1 MNMWLP
7 GDILLKADKMC
18 MAHSLRKAARPVPGQ
33 EGHGVRRSTFP
44 ARFRVNENGNKQVVR
59 HAANRVLPDEWATR
73 PKKGFP
79 VPLKFWLREQKYY
92 DYVKEYFTAPWA
104 EEFFDTSKLMQMLD
118 DHFEGRAFN
127 QRRGTTLRSRSS
139 SGTSATSSTRMQR

>member
-1 MNMWLP
+1 MEFAEH
-7 GDILLKADKMC
+7 I
-18 MAHSLRKAARPVPGQ
+18 
-33 EGHGVRRSTFP
+33 P

-59 HAANRVLPDEWATR
+59 HAANRILPDEWATR

-104 EEFFDTSKLMQMLD
+104 EEFFDTGKLMAMLD
-118 DHFEGRAFN
+118 DHFEGRALN
-127 QRRGTTLRSRSS
+127 QRKIYTALTFLIWYKRYFIDED
-139 SGTSATSSTRMQR
+139 APAAAA